1 VPESTLEPLITE
13 CPNCRTRF
21 RVSEAQLAKASG
33 RVRCGACLSV
43 FQATDRLVFGS
54 ATSLEPKAPER
65 DLDKLLAELNRAE
78 NAERRQPEGSGGPRA
93 MVPRRVLGAVP
104 VGRSGEAAAHSA
116 ARVPGGTRG
125 SGVKADLTKRP
136 ASRSSEQ
143 GPPVAPERTRVS
155 DAGGPSVRTGTESVR
170 PRPLAENVQRGT
182 LTEGGGDRSIA
193 DVGQRPAT
201 APDQGVVQQR
211 DPSVGATSRASIDA
225 GPAPLTEAA
234 STDAARIAEHGRAR
248 QPTLSDGETRVRDPL
263 SRGAVERRA
272 VPVELPSTAGTGVG
286 ETSEVD
292 LTDTSTV
299 ALVVEGVRV
308 LEPAPAHLV
317 ELGPRADALGRSR
330 DAIGHG
336 REAPVDEQAVGLPA
350 DIALDGPEIEAI
362 ELSAPSSAV
371 PEGDAPLSVGGDASV
386 AAPSSVCVPVS
397 ELPPSDRVAVWSE
410 MEESARKAG
419 RVLDSPEVERVHDS
433 RVHDSRGSDV
443 RVPDSRDR
451 RGDRR
456 TPPHDGESGDTGV
469 LASAS
474 PLALSLEA
482 DLRAERPR
490 RRRWW
495 MPVAIVAAAAVL
507 VGQVF
512 WFQFDEW
519 SRDLRFRPI
528 YQEICV
534 RVGCRL
540 PVMRALESIQSRNLV
555 VRSHPNVAGALLVDA
570 LIINDAAFPQP
581 FPQSELRFSSLTG
594 SLVAGR
600 RFKPSE
606 YLSGEL
612 AGAEMMQ
619 PNTPVH
625 IALEIDDPGTE
636 AVNYVMV
643 FR

>member
-1 VPESTLEPLITE
+1 MPEPTLEPLITE

-54 ATSLEPKAPER
+54 ATSLEPHAPER
-65 DLDKLLAELNRAE
+65 DLDKLLAELNRAGKAE
-78 NAERRQPEGSGGPRA
+78 GRQAERSGVSRA
-93 MVPRRVLGAVP
+93 IVHRRVLGAVP
-104 VGRSGEAAAHSA
+104 VGQTGEATARSA

-125 SGVKADLTKRP
+125 TGVMTGLTERP
-136 ASRSSEQ
+136 APESSERFATVVPE
-143 GPPVAPERTRVS
+143 GPSVS
-155 DAGGPSVRTGTESVR
+155 DAGGQRVGTGTDPLRTSVPAESVQ
-170 PRPLAENVQRGT
+170 PGT
-182 LTEGGGDRSIA
+182 LTESDGNPSIA
-193 DVGQRPAT
+193 EAGQRPAT
-201 APDQGVVQQR
+201 APDRRIPGRR
-211 DPSVGATSRASIDA
+211 DRSVGTDSRASLDA
-225 GPAPLTEAA
+225 APVALTEAA
-234 STDAARIAEHGRAR
+234 SPAGAAIAEHGRPSSPPR
-248 QPTLSDGETRVRDPL
+248 SDGETGVQHPS
-263 SRGAVERRA
+263 SRADVERRLA
-272 VPVELPSTAGTGVG
+272 PVELSSTAASEEDATGEV
-286 ETSEVD
+286 TSAE
-292 LTDTSTV
+292 
-299 ALVVEGVRV
+299 ALVREDVRV
-308 LEPAPAHLV
+308 QESAPAHLAK
-317 ELGPRADALGRSR
+317 LGPGADVFGPPREG
-330 DAIGHG
+330 IGHE
-336 REAPVDEQAVGLPA
+336 REARAHEHPVRLPN
-350 DIALDGPEIEAI
+350 DDTPDVREVETI
-362 ELSAPSSAV
+362 ELSMMSSTV
-371 PEGDAPLSVGGDASV
+371 PESDASPS
-386 AAPSSVCVPVS
+386 AAPDAYAAASSLV
-397 ELPPSDRVAVWSE
+397 
-410 MEESARKAG
+410 
-419 RVLDSPEVERVHDS
+419 RVLDSPVVDSPGLDAQASERGIDS
-433 RVHDSRGSDV
+433 RRNDV
-443 RVPDSRDR
+443 RVPNSRDR

-456 TPPHDGESGDTGV
+456 ASTHDSEFGDDDLRASAAP
-469 LASAS
+469 LASS
-474 PLALSLEA
+474 IEA
-482 DLRAERPR
+482 DLRIERPSG
-490 RRRWW
+490 RRWW
-495 MPVAIVAAAAVL
+495 MLVAIVAAAAAL

-528 YQEICV
+528 YQEICA

-581 FPQSELRFSSLTG
+581 FPLIELRFSSLTG

>member
-1 VPESTLEPLITE
+1 
-13 CPNCRTRF
+13 
-21 RVSEAQLAKASG
+21 
-33 RVRCGACLSV
+33 
-43 FQATDRLVFGS
+43 
-54 ATSLEPKAPER
+54 
-65 DLDKLLAELNRAE
+65 
-78 NAERRQPEGSGGPRA
+78 
-93 MVPRRVLGAVP
+93 
-104 VGRSGEAAAHSA
+104 
-116 ARVPGGTRG
+116 
-125 SGVKADLTKRP
+125 
-136 ASRSSEQ
+136 
-143 GPPVAPERTRVS
+143 
-155 DAGGPSVRTGTESVR
+155 
-170 PRPLAENVQRGT
+170 
-182 LTEGGGDRSIA
+182 
-193 DVGQRPAT
+193 
-201 APDQGVVQQR
+201 
-211 DPSVGATSRASIDA
+211 
-225 GPAPLTEAA
+225 
-234 STDAARIAEHGRAR
+234 
-248 QPTLSDGETRVRDPL
+248 VRDPL

-272 VPVELPSTAGTGVG
+272 VPVELPSTAGAGVG

-299 ALVVEGVRV
+299 ALVVQGVRV

-330 DAIGHG
+330 EAIGHG
-336 REAPVDEQAVGLPA
+336 REAPADEQAVGLPA

-397 ELPPSDRVAVWSE
+397 ELPPSDRVPVWPE
-410 MEESARKAG
+410 TEESARKAG

-433 RVHDSRGSDV
+433 RGSDV
-443 RVPDSRDR
+443 RVPDSRAPEVERVHDSRDR

-495 MPVAIVAAAAVL
+495 MPVAIVAAAGVL

-512 WFQFDEW
+512 WYQFDEW

-581 FPQSELRFSSLTG
+581 FPQIELRFSSLTG

>member
-1 VPESTLEPLITE
+1 
-13 CPNCRTRF
+13 
-21 RVSEAQLAKASG
+21 
-33 RVRCGACLSV
+33 
-43 FQATDRLVFGS
+43 
-54 ATSLEPKAPER
+54 
-65 DLDKLLAELNRAE
+65 
-78 NAERRQPEGSGGPRA
+78 
-93 MVPRRVLGAVP
+93 
-104 VGRSGEAAAHSA
+104 
-116 ARVPGGTRG
+116 
-125 SGVKADLTKRP
+125 
-136 ASRSSEQ
+136 
-143 GPPVAPERTRVS
+143 
-155 DAGGPSVRTGTESVR
+155 
-170 PRPLAENVQRGT
+170 
-182 LTEGGGDRSIA
+182 
-193 DVGQRPAT
+193 
-201 APDQGVVQQR
+201 
-211 DPSVGATSRASIDA
+211 
-225 GPAPLTEAA
+225 
-234 STDAARIAEHGRAR
+234 
-248 QPTLSDGETRVRDPL
+248 VRDPL
-263 SRGAVERRA
+263 SRGAAERRA
-272 VPVELPSTAGTGVG
+272 VPVEPSSTTGTGIA

-292 LTDTSTV
+292 LTDTPTG
-299 ALVVEGVRV
+299 ALVFQDVRV
-308 LEPAPAHLV
+308 LEPGPARLV
-317 ELGPRADALGRSR
+317 ELGPSAEALGRSR
-330 DAIGHG
+330 EAAGHG
-336 REAPVDEQAVGLPA
+336 REAPADEQAVGLPA
-350 DIALDGPEIEAI
+350 DIALDGPEIETI

-371 PEGDAPLSVGGDASV
+371 LEGDAPLSVDGDASA
-386 AAPSSVCVPVS
+386 AAPSAVGVPVS
-397 ELPPSDRVAVWSE
+397 ERPTSDRVTVWPE
-410 MEESARKAG
+410 TVESARKAG
-419 RVLDSPEVERVHDS
+419 RVLDSPEAGRVSH
-433 RVHDSRGSDV
+433 SRGSDV

-456 TPPHDGESGDTGV
+456 TPPHDRESGDTGV

-482 DLRAERPR
+482 ELRAERPR
-490 RRRWW
+490 GRRWW

-519 SRDLRFRPI
+519 SLDLRFRPI

-570 LIINDAAFPQP
+570 LIINAAAFPQP
-581 FPQSELRFSSLTG
+581 FPQIELRFSSLTG